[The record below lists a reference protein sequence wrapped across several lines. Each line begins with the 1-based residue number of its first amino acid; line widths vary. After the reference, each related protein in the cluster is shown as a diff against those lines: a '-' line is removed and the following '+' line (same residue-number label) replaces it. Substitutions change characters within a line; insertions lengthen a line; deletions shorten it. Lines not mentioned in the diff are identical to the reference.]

1 MRNTSVW
8 RRSQCRGC
16 SVRSPAAAPSPR
28 SRRFARSCGL
38 PSSTCRGTSWADSW
52 FRTESPFVTRTG
64 RPPTSLRSSR
74 SWDESCVRDG
84 TIDRSHPRPG
94 LRQAGDPGQEN
105 PCVHALVVEVK
116 KTDSKELWSAV
127 KEQLIAKYTR
137 DPRSGGYGIYLVLWF
152 GTDHLRRA
160 PPEGARPES
169 PGDVRDR
176 FIGLLPRET
185 RRTITVL
192 VVDVSAPTG
201 RTKRDVVS

>member
-1 MRNTSVW
+1 M
-8 RRSQCRGC
+8 
-16 SVRSPAAAPSPR
+16 
-28 SRRFARSCGL
+28 
-38 PSSTCRGTSWADSW
+38 
-52 FRTESPFVTRTG
+52 
-64 RPPTSLRSSR
+64 
-74 SWDESCVRDG
+74 
-84 TIDRSHPRPG
+84 
-94 LRQAGDPGQEN
+94 
-105 PCVHALVVEVK
+105 EVK

-152 GTDHLRRA
+152 RTDHLSRA